1 MARPDIIY
9 SRSSR
14 RRDGGDAAS
23 SIFMSDTFPEQFSEQ
38 ARADFQRARFKAF
51 INRVWGSLSGQ
62 GQPTTLLSYDEIK
75 EKLHIGGPIYRG
87 VQTVRVDQIAGS
99 LNRYHE
105 FDRVFLPASDK
116 LAERWQRVNR
126 AFYQEISLPPVVL
139 YKVGQV
145 YFVVDGHHRVSVA
158 REQGQIYIEA
168 EVRECA
174 TRVNLTPDI
183 RLEDLEILGTKVKF
197 LERTSLDTL
206 RPDANI
212 KVTIPDGF
220 DRMLEHIAVHR
231 YFMGLDWKRDISEEE
246 AVTHW
251 YDTVYMPII
260 NVIHDSNILKD
271 FPGKT
276 EGDLYLWVLDHQHY
290 LQQEEGASLQ
300 PPEEAARN
308 FLGDDVKKHVR
319 KTRSDKGQ
327 KRKK

>member
-1 MARPDIIY
+1 MPD
-9 SRSSR
+9 
-14 RRDGGDAAS
+14 
-23 SIFMSDTFPEQFSEQ
+23 QFSEQ
-38 ARADFQRARFKAF
+38 VQADFQRARFKAF
-51 INRVWGSLSGQ
+51 VNRLWGTLS

-87 VQTVRVDQIAGS
+87 VQTVLVEQIVGS

-126 AFYQEISLPPVVL
+126 AFYEEISLPPVVL

-174 TRVNLTPDI
+174 TRVNLTPNL
-183 RLEDLEILGTKVKF
+183 RLEDLEILGNKVNF
-197 LERTSLDTL
+197 LERTSLDSL
-206 RPDANI
+206 RPESNI

-246 AVTHW
+246 AVAHW
-251 YDTVYMPII
+251 YDTVYMP
-260 NVIHDSNILKD
+260 VV
-271 FPGKT
+271 
-276 EGDLYLWVLDHQHY
+276 DLYLWVLDHQRF
-290 LQQEEGASLQ
+290 LVEEGETLH
-300 PPEEAARN
+300 PPADAARM
-308 FLGDDVKKHVR
+308 FVSEGVKKPSR
-319 KTRSDKGQ
+319 KTRSDKGK